1 MSLPDV
7 RSEAIINLDKLTYSA
22 NPENV
27 ASLSGNPRHIFVHG
41 DIGNAELVEHPF
53 NAYRNDTV
61 VNFAAESHMDHSILD
76 SEAFLCVPMSSEPAR
91 FCALPK
97 PDGMNWTPA
106 KKPQHLKSSYAV
118 AGL

>member
-1 MSLPDV
+1 
-7 RSEAIINLDKLTYSA
+7 
-22 NPENV
+22 
-27 ASLSGNPRHIFVHG
+27 
-41 DIGNAELVEHPF
+41 
-53 NAYRNDTV
+53 
-61 VNFAAESHMDHSILD
+61 
-76 SEAFLCVPMSSEPAR
+76 MSSEPAR